1 MLDLVQV
8 MVIITIIVY
17 LLLFIINIIEKT
29 TDKKK
34 IKENLYYQKNLMTKY
49 EKYFYSCFAELEE
62 ELGIRIQP
70 QVSLNSIVE
79 KRYNYRQRLELFR
92 DIDFGIFE
100 KDYSKLLLLVE
111 INDKTHNL
119 KNRIKRD
126 QKVKEIVNC
135 AHIRL
140 ITFYSDWPNEK
151 SYLKKRITE
160 EVIRIREAENKNI
173 IQNNNIKNT
182 LPF

>member
-29 TDKKK
+29 TYKKK
-34 IKENLYYQKNLMTKY
+34 IQENLYYQKSLMTKY
-49 EKYFYSCFAELEE
+49 EKYFYNCFAELEE
-62 ELGIRIQP
+62 ELGIKIQP

-79 KRYNYRQRLELFR
+79 KKYNYRQRLELFR

-126 QKVKEIVNC
+126 QKVKKIVNC

-151 SYLKKRITE
+151 NYLKKRITE
-160 EVIRIREAENKNI
+160 EITHIRKTERKEI
-173 IQNNNIKNT
+173 
-182 LPF
+182 

>member
-29 TDKKK
+29 TYKKK
-34 IKENLYYQKNLMTKY
+34 IQKNLYYQKNLMTKY
-49 EKYFYSCFAELEE
+49 ERYFYNCFAELEE
-62 ELGIRIQP
+62 ELGIKIQP

-92 DIDFGIFE
+92 DIDFGVFE

-119 KNRIKRD
+119 KRRRKRD

-160 EVIRIREAENKNI
+160 EITRIRETERKEI
-173 IQNNNIKNT
+173 
-182 LPF
+182 